1 MADYRNL
8 PFAFDFLGVNIVSEP
23 HLLKPGE
30 YTRLQNVRFR
40 RLGVLEGRYG
50 TEDFTQFFT
59 QKQVSSLNTYP
70 AQWNIGELL
79 KAHYIGKIYNNAT
92 AIDGWVTFHAAGVST
107 GNANGYRVFING
119 VPVAEMES
127 GCGTSTP
134 FIPVGFSVVRTT
146 SKTGRPIVILDGT
159 HYVILRDCD
168 LTTPP
173 ASLTEY
179 VWGSGSGDYPVFY
192 AYRLGIPEVP
202 TPSQPSIGYSATGL
216 TGTYYYTITYQNSKT
231 GFESPL
237 GGFATSTPSNQK
249 VVLSSINISTN
260 PQVDKIRVW
269 RKGGTLTNSWRLVT
283 TLDNNPCVGGTTTY
297 TDNTADAT
305 LAVAEALATD
315 TDPPFSSVDKNGAT
329 VTSQEFTRCWGPF
342 LGKFQ
347 FWVGDPIKPGYI
359 YWNVAGDASQYK
371 PIDSVTSV
379 SDPGEELQ
387 NGFVFSSLPFVFS
400 KLNLYA
406 MDYGGPEALPEFT
419 PRLISIGLGLAGKWA
434 YTVAPNVV
442 YFLGR
447 DGIYATDCQPGAPL
461 SLTETKLKPIFQGR
475 TVGSYV
481 AIDWAQVDTAR
492 MCATAK
498 ELHFFYVG
506 TDTAWHHLVYD
517 IERGAWTNWTDAT
530 YRNGYSD
537 EGNAT
542 TRLIFG
548 KVGVNSVYSIDD
560 ARPDSGTE
568 TFYVYAGTNS
578 FDSSIP
584 LTYKEY
590 GTLMLDAD
598 CDSQTLNITPYYNA
612 DVYTGGGQILVVPD
626 NPDQGRQDYSY
637 SLGDYYARS
646 ISLQIVWTESP
657 NNHPVLYGGTFMFR
671 EDEERLS
678 HWEMPATAFGN
689 GGWFHLKDAY
699 FCLRSNDPVTLTVV
713 IDNTITDTYTIPST
727 AGARLKQYV
736 EFKPR
741 RGKVYQLKLDSNTP
755 PTQPAGD
762 DPATYVRGRPF
773 RLYGEDSLLRGKPWI
788 TGATYQD
795 LNPFGAV
802 GYAQYR
808 RTEGGT

>member
-8 PFAFDFLGVNIVSEP
+8 PFAFDFLGTNIVSDP

-30 YTRLQNVRFR
+30 YTKMQNVRYR
-40 RLGVLEGRYG
+40 RLGVLEARYG

-59 QKQVSSLNTYP
+59 QKQVAAVNTYP
-70 AQWNIGELL
+70 SQWNIGDLL

-92 AIDGWVTFHAAGVST
+92 AIDGWVTFHAAGTGT

-127 GCGTSTP
+127 GCGFTTP

-146 SKTGRPIVILDGT
+146 SKTGRPILILDGT
-159 HYVILRDCD
+159 HFVILRDCD
-168 LTTPP
+168 LTVPNETLL
-173 ASLTEY
+173 SYT
-179 VWGSGSGDYPVFY
+179 WGTGAGNYPIFY
-192 AYRLGIPEVP
+192 AYKLGIAETTGAP
-202 TPSQPSIGYSATGL
+202 TTANDGIGNL
-216 TGTYYYTITYQNSKT
+216 TGNYFWAITYQNSKT

-237 GGFATSTPSNQK
+237 GAFTPQHAASSNK
-249 VVLSSINISTN
+249 VDLGTISISTN
-260 PQVDKIRVW
+260 PQVDKIRIW

-283 TLDNNPCVGGTTTY
+283 TLVNNPCVGGTTSY
-297 TDNTADAT
+297 EDNTADST

-315 TDPPFSSVDKNGAT
+315 TDPPFTSVDKNGAT
-329 VTSQEFTRCWGPF
+329 VTRQEFTRCWGPF

-434 YTVAPNVV
+434 YAVAPNVV

-461 SLTETKLKPIFQGR
+461 SLTESKLKPIFQGR
-475 TVGSYV
+475 AVGDFDP
-481 AIDWAQVDTAR
+481 IDWTQVDTAR
-492 MCATAK
+492 MCASSR
-498 ELHFFYVG
+498 ELHFFYIGVD
-506 TDTAWHHLVYD
+506 TDWHHLVYD
-517 IERGAWTNWTDAT
+517 IEHGAWTRWSDDV
-530 YRNGYSD
+530 YRNGYAD
-537 EGNAT
+537 EGNST
-542 TRLIFG
+542 LRLIFG
-548 KVGVNSVYSIDD
+548 KLGTNSLYSIDD
-560 ARPDSGTE
+560 ARPDSGAE
-568 TFYVYAGTNS
+568 TFEVSVRTNS
-578 FDSSIP
+578 FDSQIP

-590 GTLMLDAD
+590 GTLMMDAD
-598 CDSQTLNITPYYNA
+598 CDAQTLTIVPYYSGETE
-612 DVYTGGGQILVVPD
+612 TGSTITMTPD
-626 NPDQGRQDYSY
+626 SPEPGRQDYSY
-637 SLGDYYARS
+637 TLGDYYARS
-646 ISLQIVWTESP
+646 IALDISWTESP
-657 NNHPVLYGGTFMFR
+657 GNHPILYGGTFLFR
-671 EDEERLS
+671 EDEERVG

-699 FCLRSNDPVTLTVV
+699 FCLRSNDPITLTVV
-713 IDNTITDTYTIPST
+713 IDNTITDTYTIAST

-741 RGKVYQLKLDSNTP
+741 RGKVYQLKLDTTS
-755 PTQPAGD
+755 PTQPGGGT
-762 DPATYVRGRPF
+762 TYVRGRPF
-773 RLYGEDSLLRGKPWI
+773 RFYGEDSLLRGKPWI

-795 LNPFGAV
+795 LQPFGAV